1 MKRLLIAGA
10 SSLILGLGMSI
21 IPSPSLA
28 QVENIKPQLKSLP
41 TSRIVFAKGKTSAS
55 ISGVENRIYILKA
68 KAGQKLTLR
77 GDNFG
82 ARAGVTLYGAKG
94 NLLKSISGFSDKKNF
109 VYRLPSTGDYYI
121 LGYAGPTNHN
131 YDFTVTIK

>member
-1 MKRLLIAGA
+1 MKRLLIAGV

-21 IPSPSLA
+21 IPTPSMA
-28 QVENIKPQLKSLP
+28 QVANIKPQLKSLP
-41 TSRIVFAKGKTSAS
+41 TSRIVFARGKTSAS
-55 ISGVENRIYILKA
+55 VGNGVNHIYILKA
-68 KAGQKLTLR
+68 KAGQKLTLV

-82 ARAGVTLYGAKG
+82 ARAEITLYGVNGK
-94 NLLKSISGFSDKKNF
+94 LLKSISGFSENNTF

-121 LGYAGPTNHN
+121 LGYAGPTNHT